1 MSLRGLAFFA
11 WVRILYL
18 SLYSWKEA
26 ELMHPEF
33 AATAIPMPAKRVR
46 RKRLPAPKFRTP
58 LASIR
63 RFNDLVTQFTREV
76 GRELLAGEREMV
88 RQAAAIMLRAE
99 QLQAGLV
106 KGEPVNPDEL
116 IRLSSEARR
125 ALRTIKASVK
135 KPGALPTPLP
145 WSPLRSALA
154 KAAAIGR
161 GEI

>member
-1 MSLRGLAFFA
+1 MH
-11 WVRILYL
+11 
-18 SLYSWKEA
+18 A
-26 ELMHPEF
+26 EHDITSVPK
-33 AATAIPMPAKRVR
+33 PAKRKQ
-46 RKRLPAPKFRTP
+46 RKRLLAPKFRTP

-76 GRELLAGEREMV
+76 GRDLLAGEREMV

-125 ALRTIKASVK
+125 ALRIIKASAM
-135 KPGALPTPLP
+135 KPEALPTPLP
-145 WSPLRSALA
+145 WSPLRSSLA

-161 GEI
+161 GET

>member
-1 MSLRGLAFFA
+1 MDT
-11 WVRILYL
+11 
-18 SLYSWKEA
+18 
-26 ELMHPEF
+26 HPEHVV
-33 AATAIPMPAKRVR
+33 TTILKSAKRVR
-46 RKRLPAPKFRTP
+46 RKRLAAPKFRTP

-125 ALRTIKASVK
+125 ALRIIKASAM
-135 KPGALPTPLP
+135 KPEALPAPLP

-161 GEI
+161 GEV